1 MLNFLLLIMVI
12 AIALVPFL
20 IKRTHKSLIFS
31 GMLALLLLSAGP
43 RAMNLWAD
51 LLWFTDLG
59 HSDRFWQLL
68 AAQAVTFIVVT
79 VITFIIPLLAARIV
93 EPSGQSRSS
102 VAMLRFFICGFGSI
116 AIGAIAASTG
126 TTQLL
131 LAIYQ
136 EPFGIADPLFN
147 NDVGFYVFTLPVLE
161 LVYRWLLGVFA
172 LTAASVFMSGLSP
185 LKAIAQKID
194 KFRHLRS
201 VGVTMEVPAEA
212 LSSRVIPVLVFFA
225 VIIGQLYV
233 YIQRLYLLYS
243 PRGVVFGPGWTDV
256 NISLPAFNIVLAIG
270 LITAAVAFFAIIRPS
285 LKTFAA
291 TVVGIIVMIVTLTTG
306 DRILV
311 YALQHWKVSS
321 NELAFESEYIA
332 KNIQYT
338 QIAYGLTPEHIQS
351 VDFNVTSDAP
361 TTDIIDKN
369 KVTLENIRIWD
380 WRVLQTNNSQYQAFR
395 SYYSFPDVSVVR
407 YTINGKTTQLMWAPR
422 ELDVTKLPEQSR
434 TWQNQHLVYTHGF
447 GAVATAT
454 NGFTRDGAPDYM
466 LRDIPPVSRH
476 KEIDIRQPRIYFGEA
491 THQHVYVNT
500 GHKEFDYPLGD
511 TNATYA
517 YEGDG
522 GIHINSFIRK
532 LLFAWKLD
540 GVKLLTANEVG
551 PDSKLLW
558 RRDIKTRV
566 ETLAPFL
573 RFDNDRY
580 QVVHDG
586 RLFTIWDA
594 YMTSRYFPYST
605 PAKIKGGRLNYI
617 RNSVKVVVDAYT
629 GQTSFYVFDEKD
641 PIIRTFQKIFPE
653 MFIPGDKMPPA
664 LRAHI
669 RYPEDMFTIQGDI
682 YALYH
687 MNNVSTFYNKEDAWQ
702 ASSEMSHGEV
712 APIIPYYVVTKLP
725 GAAREEYVLIRPFSP
740 LTTSAKEPRMNMA
753 AWLAARCDGNK
764 YGQLM
769 LLKFQKDQLVTGPM
783 QFTARINQ
791 QETLS
796 KDISLWNQQGSQ
808 LVFGNVITVPLQ
820 GNRMLYVQPLY
831 LQAKVGRMP
840 ELKRVIVS
848 LGEEIWFGST
858 FEEALTAMMANKKV
872 SLAGTTRDTL
882 PASAKPGMSE
892 LARQAA
898 KALADYQELQGK
910 GQFGRA
916 GEKLEEVKR
925 ALKQL
930 AD

>member
-1 MLNFLLLIMVI
+1 
-12 AIALVPFL
+12 
-20 IKRTHKSLIFS
+20 
-31 GMLALLLLSAGP
+31 
-43 RAMNLWAD
+43 MNIWAD
-51 LLWFTDLG
+51 SLWFSDLG
-59 HSDRFWQLL
+59 YSDRYWQLL
-68 AAQAVTFIVVT
+68 MAQAVTFLVVT
-79 VITFIIPLLAARIV
+79 IVTFIIPLLAAKIV
-93 EPSGQSRSS
+93 EPPGQSKSS
-102 VAMLRFFICGFGSI
+102 VSMLRFFICGLGSI
-116 AIGAIAASTG
+116 AIGTIAAWAG
-126 TTQLL
+126 TTKIL

-147 NDVGFYVFTLPVLE
+147 TDLSFYVFTFPVLE
-161 LVYRWLLGVFA
+161 LAFRWMLGIFV
-172 LTAASVFMSGLSP
+172 LTAASVLMSGLSP
-185 LKAIAQKID
+185 IKAIAQKIEQ
-194 KFRHLRS
+194 FRGLRP
-201 VGVTMEVPAEA
+201 VGVSVEFPVEA
-212 LSSRVIPVLVFFA
+212 LSSRVIPVLMFLA
-225 VIIGQLYV
+225 VIIGSFYV
-233 YIQRLYLLYS
+233 YLERLALLYS

-256 NISLPAFNIVLAIG
+256 NVSLPAFNIMLAIG
-270 LITAAVAFFAIIRPS
+270 VITVFVALFAIIRPS
-285 LKTFAA
+285 LKSFVA
-291 TVVGIIVMIVTLTTG
+291 TAGGIALMVGTLVAG
-306 DRILV
+306 DRLLV

-321 NELAFESEYIA
+321 NELAFEGEYIA
-332 KNIQYT
+332 NNIKYT
-338 QIAYGLTPEHIQS
+338 QVAYGLTPERVQS
-351 VDFNVTSDAP
+351 VDFNVTSEAP
-361 TTDIIDKN
+361 TTDMIEKN

-395 SYYSFPDVSVVR
+395 SYYAFPDVSVVR
-407 YTINGKTTQLMWAPR
+407 YTINGKITQLMWAPR
-422 ELDVTKLPEQSR
+422 ELDVDKLPEQSR

-476 KEIDIRQPRIYFGEA
+476 KEIAILQPRIYFGEA

-511 TNATYA
+511 TNAIYA
-517 YEGDG
+517 YESEG
-522 GIHINSFIRK
+522 GIHINSFIKK

-540 GVKLLTANEVG
+540 GIKLLTANEVG
-551 PDSKLLW
+551 PKSKLLW
-558 RRDIKTRV
+558 HRDVKTRV
-566 ETLAPFL
+566 EMLAPFL

-580 QVVHDG
+580 QVVHEG

-594 YMTSRYFPYST
+594 YTTSRYFPYST
-605 PAKIKGGRLNYI
+605 PARAKGGRLNYI

-629 GQTSFYVFDEKD
+629 GQTSFYVFDDKD
-641 PIIRTFQKIFPE
+641 PIIKAYQKVFPG
-653 MFIPGDKMPPA
+653 MFLPGDKMPPA

-669 RYPEDMFTIQGDI
+669 RYPEDMLTIQGDI

-687 MNNVSTFYNKEDAWQ
+687 MNDVSTFYNKEDAWQ

-712 APIIPYYVVTKLP
+712 APIVPYYVVTKLP
-725 GAAREEYVLIRPFSP
+725 GAAKEEYVLIRPFSP

-753 AWLAARCDGNK
+753 AWLAARCDGSN
-764 YGQLM
+764 YGKLM

-848 LGEEIWFGST
+848 LGEEIWYGTT
-858 FEEALTAMMANKKV
+858 FEEALTSMMANKKV
-872 SLAGTTRDTL
+872 SLAST
-882 PASAKPGMSE
+882 ASAVPQSTTKPSMSE

-898 KALADYQELQGK
+898 KALSEYQDLQGK

-916 GEKLEEVKR
+916 GEKLEEVR
-925 ALKQL
+925 RTLKQL
-930 AD
+930 AE